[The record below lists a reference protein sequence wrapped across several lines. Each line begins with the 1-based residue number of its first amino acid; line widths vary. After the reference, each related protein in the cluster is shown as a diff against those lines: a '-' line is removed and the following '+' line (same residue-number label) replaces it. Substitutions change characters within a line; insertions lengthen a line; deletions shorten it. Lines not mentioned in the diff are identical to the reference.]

1 MRTLDEPAAPPLLVP
16 SVTARSLAVWSA
28 AVGVYFMAVFNRG
41 SLAVA
46 GLLAERRFSIGA
58 SALSAFTMLQLLV
71 YAGMQIPVGLLI
83 DRFGPR
89 RLLMTGLT
97 VMCAA
102 QACFA
107 TVASFGPA
115 LGARALLGCGDA
127 MIFISVLRIIASWF
141 PMSRITLL
149 TQLTS
154 LAGAAGGIASAWP
167 LGWSLRTFGWTDT
180 FTVIACCCACLLA
193 LPLLVIR
200 DRPRPQTPAAP
211 IPTPTPTPTDTL
223 LPSPIPAPSPAPALI
238 AIPTPTST
246 SILAPT
252 SAPISIPPPVPTALS
267 PSAPVAT
274 SLTTSTIRAQMRAGW
289 AQPAT
294 RQGLW
299 VHFTT
304 GFPSAVFGML
314 WGYPF
319 LVQGEGLGTAAASAL
334 LTLLVCAGMGCSLL
348 FGRLLGGRPWL
359 RVPLALSVVALTA
372 TCLTAVLL
380 WPGRAPIWVLTV
392 LIFAFA
398 TNGAGSMIGF
408 DLARTANPPER
419 LGTVSG
425 MVNVGAFVASAIT
438 LPAIGW
444 LLDLSGA
451 SRSANAGTVLHG
463 YKFAFCFTYLLLAVG
478 AFQIVRLRARIAAA
492 R

>member
-1 MRTLDEPAAPPLLVP
+1 MQAVDEPIAPTAPALLGRR
-16 SVTARSLAVWSA
+16 SVTARALTVWIA

-58 SALSAFTMLQLLV
+58 SALSTFTMLQLLV

-89 RLLMTGLT
+89 RLLMSGLL

-107 TVASFGPA
+107 TVTSFGPA
-115 LGARALLGCGDA
+115 LAARALLGCGDA
-127 MIFISVLRIIASWF
+127 MIFISVLRIVASWF
-141 PMSRITLL
+141 PLSRVTFV
-149 TQLTS
+149 TQLTALS
-154 LAGAAGGIASAWP
+154 GMAGGIASTWP
-167 LGWSLRTFGWTDT
+167 LSWSLRTFGWTAT
-180 FTVIACCCACLLA
+180 FCAAALCCVGLLA

-200 DRPRPQTPAAP
+200 DRPHDVQLPDTFGPTPASSA
-211 IPTPTPTPTDTL
+211 
-223 LPSPIPAPSPAPALI
+223 PAPGPAPA
-238 AIPTPTST
+238 PRTPT
-246 SILAPT
+246 L
-252 SAPISIPPPVPTALS
+252 
-267 PSAPVAT
+267 
-274 SLTTSTIRAQMRAGW
+274 STIRDQMRAGW

-304 GFPSAVFGML
+304 GFPGAVFSML
-314 WGYPF
+314 WGFPF
-319 LVQGEGLGTAAASAL
+319 LVQAEGLTAADASAL
-334 LTLLVCAGMGCSLL
+334 LTLLICAGMACSLL
-348 FGRLLGGRPWL
+348 FGRILGGRPHL
-359 RVPLALSVVALTA
+359 RVPLALSVVAVTA
-372 TCLTAVLL
+372 ACLTVVLL
-380 WPGRAPIWVLTV
+380 WPGRAPMWALIV
-392 LIFAFA
+392 LILAFA

-408 DLARTANPPER
+408 DIARTANPPER

-425 MVNVGAFVASAIT
+425 MVNIGAFVASAIT

-444 LLDLSGA
+444 LLDSSGA
-451 SRSANAGTVLHG
+451 TRSASTATVLAG
-463 YKFAFCFTYLLLAVG
+463 YKFAFAFTYVLLAVG
-478 AFQIVRLRARIAAA
+478 AFQIIRLRVRIAAT

>member
-1 MRTLDEPAAPPLLVP
+1 MQALDEPIAPVAPALLDR
-16 SVTARSLAVWSA
+16 SVTTRALTVWIA

-58 SALSAFTMLQLLV
+58 SALSTFTMLQLLV

-83 DRFGPR
+83 DRLGPR
-89 RLLMTGLT
+89 RLLMSGLI

-107 TVASFGPA
+107 TVTSFGPA
-115 LGARALLGCGDA
+115 LAARALLGCGDA
-127 MIFISVLRIIASWF
+127 MIFISVLRIVASWF
-141 PMSRITLL
+141 PLSRITLV
-149 TQLTS
+149 TQLTA
-154 LAGAAGGIASAWP
+154 LCGMAGGIASTWP
-167 LGWSLRTFGWTDT
+167 LGWSLRTFGWTAT
-180 FTVIACCCACLLA
+180 FCAAAFCCVALLA

-200 DRPRPQTPAAP
+200 DRPHDAQLHDPLGASPTSSQSAAAAASA
-211 IPTPTPTPTDTL
+211 PT
-223 LPSPIPAPSPAPALI
+223 PAPAP
-238 AIPTPTST
+238 AQRTPTF
-246 SILAPT
+246 A
-252 SAPISIPPPVPTALS
+252 
-267 PSAPVAT
+267 
-274 SLTTSTIRAQMRAGW
+274 TIRAQMRAGW

-304 GFPSAVFGML
+304 GFPGSVFSML
-314 WGYPF
+314 WGFPF
-319 LVQGEGLGTAAASAL
+319 LVQAEGLTAAAASAL
-334 LTLLVCAGMGCSLL
+334 LTLLICAGMACSFL
-348 FGRLLGGRPWL
+348 FGRMLGGRPRL
-359 RVPLALSVVALTA
+359 QVPLALSVVAVTA
-372 TCLTAVLL
+372 TCLTIVLL
-380 WPGRAPIWVLTV
+380 WPGRAPIWALIMLVL
-392 LIFAFA
+392 AFA

-408 DLARTANPPER
+408 DIARTANPPER

-444 LLDLSGA
+444 LLDSSGA
-451 SRSANAGTVLHG
+451 TRSASTGTVLAG
-463 YKFAFCFTYLLLAVG
+463 YKFAFAFTYVLLAVG
-478 AFQIVRLRARIAAA
+478 TFQIIRLRARLAIV

>member
-1 MRTLDEPAAPPLLVP
+1 MWLAAI
-16 SVTARSLAVWSA
+16 
-28 AVGVYFMAVFNRG
+28 GVYFMAVFNRN
-41 SLAVA
+41 SLGVA
-46 GLLAERRFSIGA
+46 GLLAEHRFSIGA
-58 SALSAFTMLQLLV
+58 SALSTFTMLQVLV

-107 TVASFGPA
+107 AVASFGPA
-115 LGARALLGCGDA
+115 LAARGLLGCGDA
-127 MIFISVLRIIASWF
+127 MIFISVLRIVASWF
-141 PMSRITLL
+141 PHARITLL

-154 LAGAAGGIASAWP
+154 LSGAAGGIASAWP
-167 LGWSLRTFGWTDT
+167 LGWSLRTFGWTAT
-180 FTVIACCCACLLA
+180 FSVAASCCAFLLA

-200 DRPRPQTPAAP
+200 DRPRPAPPTAAPTPAPALAP
-211 IPTPTPTPTDTL
+211 TPVPPTTPVPTQAPAPVSAPAAALAPAPVLVPTQAPALAPASAPAHPPASASAPVPLTTPVPTPTP
-223 LPSPIPAPSPAPALI
+223 IPA
-238 AIPTPTST
+238 
-246 SILAPT
+246 
-252 SAPISIPPPVPTALS
+252 SA
-267 PSAPVAT
+267 
-274 SLTTSTIRAQMRAGW
+274 IRAQMRAGW

-304 GFPSAVFGML
+304 GFPATVFGLL

-319 LVQGEGLGTAAASAL
+319 LVQAEGLSPGAAGWL
-334 LTLLVCAGMGCSLL
+334 LTLLVCAGMTCSLL
-348 FGRLLGGRPWL
+348 FGRLLGGRPQL
-359 RVPLALSVVALTA
+359 RVPLALGVVGLTA
-372 TCLTAVLL
+372 GCLTVVLL
-380 WPGRAPIWVLTV
+380 WPGRAPFWAVTL
-392 LIFAFA
+392 LILAFA

-438 LPAIGW
+438 LPAIGR
-444 LLDLSGA
+444 LLDLTGA
-451 SRSANAGTVLHG
+451 SRSANAGTVLSG

-478 AFQIVRLRARIAAA
+478 AFQIVRLRARISAA
-492 R
+492 RSRTT

>member
-1 MRTLDEPAAPPLLVP
+1 VWIAAL
-16 SVTARSLAVWSA
+16 
-28 AVGVYFMAVFNRG
+28 GVYFMAVFNRG

-58 SALSAFTMLQLLV
+58 SALSSFTMLQLLV
-71 YAGMQIPVGLLI
+71 YAGMQIPVGVLI

-89 RLLMTGLT
+89 KLLVSGLT

-107 TVASFGPA
+107 AVASFGPA
-115 LGARALLGCGDA
+115 LAARALLGCGDA
-127 MIFISVLRIIASWF
+127 MIFISVLRIVAAWF
-141 PMSRITLL
+141 PLSRITLL

-154 LAGAAGGIASAWP
+154 LAGAAGGIVSAWP
-167 LGWSLRTFGWTDT
+167 LGWALRTFGWTAT
-180 FTVIACCCACLLA
+180 FSAVACCCAFLLA
-193 LPLLVIR
+193 LPLLIIR
-200 DRPRPQTPAAP
+200 DRPRPAHVPTTPARGA
-211 IPTPTPTPTDTL
+211 T
-223 LPSPIPAPSPAPALI
+223 I
-238 AIPTPTST
+238 A
-246 SILAPT
+246 
-252 SAPISIPPPVPTALS
+252 
-267 PSAPVAT
+267 
-274 SLTTSTIRAQMRAGW
+274 TIKAQMRAGW

-319 LVQGEGLGTAAASAL
+319 LVQAEGRSPATASAL
-334 LTLLVCAGMGCSLL
+334 LTLLVCAGMLCSLL
-348 FGRLLGGRPWL
+348 FGRLLGGRPRL
-359 RVPLALSVVALTA
+359 RVPLALSVVGLTA
-372 TCLTAVLL
+372 ACLTLVLL
-380 WPGRAPIWVLTV
+380 WPGRAPIWVLVV
-392 LIFAFA
+392 LILAFA

-438 LPAIGW
+438 LLAIGW
-444 LLDLSGA
+444 LLDITGA
-451 SRSANAGTVLHG
+451 ASSSNAGTVLSG
-463 YKFAFCFTYLLLAVG
+463 YKFAFCFTYLLFAVG
-478 AFQIVRLRARIAAA
+478 AVQIIRLRARIAAA

>member
-1 MRTLDEPAAPPLLVP
+1 MRTLDEPAAAPLLVP

-115 LGARALLGCGDA
+115 LAARALLGSGDA
-127 MIFISVLRIIASWF
+127 MIFISVLRIVVSWF

-180 FTVIACCCACLLA
+180 FTVVACCCAFLLA

-200 DRPRPQTPAAP
+200 DRPRPTHS
-211 IPTPTPTPTDTL
+211 PTPTPL
-223 LPSPIPAPSPAPALI
+223 PAP
-238 AIPTPTST
+238 
-246 SILAPT
+246 
-252 SAPISIPPPVPTALS
+252 
-267 PSAPVAT
+267 
-274 SLTTSTIRAQMRAGW
+274 TIRAQMRAGW

-314 WGYPF
+314 WGFPF
-319 LVQGEGLGTAAASAL
+319 LVQGEGLSASAASGL
-334 LTLLVCAGMGCSLL
+334 LTLLVCAGMGCSLT

-359 RVPLALSVVALTA
+359 RVPLALGVVALTA
-372 TCLTAVLL
+372 TCLTVVLL
-380 WPGRAPIWVLTV
+380 WPGRAPAWLLTV
-392 LIFAFA
+392 LILAFA

-444 LLDLSGA
+444 LLDLTGA
-451 SRSANAGTVLHG
+451 SSSANAGTVLDG
-463 YKFAFCFTYLLLAVG
+463 YKYAFCFTYILLAVG
-478 AFQIVRLRARIAAA
+478 SFQIIRLRARIATAH
-492 R
+492 

>member
-58 SALSAFTMLQLLV
+58 SALSTFTMLQLLV
-71 YAGMQIPVGLLI
+71 YAGMQIPVGVLI

-115 LGARALLGCGDA
+115 LAARALLGCGDA
-127 MIFISVLRIIASWF
+127 MIFISVLRIVASWF
-141 PMSRITLL
+141 PLSRITLL

-180 FTVIACCCACLLA
+180 FTVIACCCAFLLA

-200 DRPRPQTPAAP
+200 DLPRPS
-211 IPTPTPTPTDTL
+211 TPTPT
-223 LPSPIPAPSPAPALI
+223 SVS
-238 AIPTPTST
+238 TPTST
-246 SILAPT
+246 SP
-252 SAPISIPPPVPTALS
+252 
-267 PSAPVAT
+267 
-274 SLTTSTIRAQMRAGW
+274 STIRAQMRAGW

-314 WGYPF
+314 WGFPF
-319 LVQGEGLGTAAASAL
+319 LVQAEGLSTAAASGL
-334 LTLLVCAGMGCSLL
+334 LTLLVCAGMGCSLT

-372 TCLTAVLL
+372 TCLTVVLL
-380 WPGRAPIWVLTV
+380 WPGRAPVWVLIL
-392 LIFAFA
+392 LILAFA

-451 SRSANAGTVLHG
+451 SRSANAGTVLDG

-478 AFQIVRLRARIAAA
+478 AFQIVRLRARIAAPL
-492 R
+492 

>member
-89 RLLMTGLT
+89 RLLVTGLT

-107 TVASFGPA
+107 TVDSFGPA
-115 LGARALLGCGDA
+115 LAARALLGCGDA
-127 MIFISVLRIIASWF
+127 MIFISVLRIVASWF
-141 PMSRITLL
+141 PLSRVTLL

-180 FTVIACCCACLLA
+180 FAVIACCCAFLLA

-200 DRPRPQTPAAP
+200 DRPHPLQPAGTRKSFA
-211 IPTPTPTPTDTL
+211 D
-223 LPSPIPAPSPAPALI
+223 PIPASASTPA
-238 AIPTPTST
+238 ST
-246 SILAPT
+246 S
-252 SAPISIPPPVPTALS
+252 
-267 PSAPVAT
+267 
-274 SLTTSTIRAQMRAGW
+274 TSTIRAQMRAGW

-314 WGYPF
+314 WGFPF
-319 LVQGEGLGTAAASAL
+319 LVQAEGLSTAGASGL

-348 FGRLLGGRPWL
+348 FGRLLGGRPRL
-359 RVPLALSVVALTA
+359 RVPLALGVVALTA

-380 WPGRAPIWVLTV
+380 WPGRAPIWVLTALV
-392 LIFAFA
+392 PAFA

-451 SRSANAGTVLHG
+451 SRSANAGTVLDG
-463 YKFAFCFTYLLLAVG
+463 YKFAFCFTYLFLAVG

>member
-89 RLLMTGLT
+89 RLLVTGLT

-107 TVASFGPA
+107 TVDSFGPA
-115 LGARALLGCGDA
+115 LAARALLGCGDA
-127 MIFISVLRIIASWF
+127 MIFISVLRIVASWF
-141 PMSRITLL
+141 PLSRVTLL

-180 FTVIACCCACLLA
+180 FAVIACCCAFLLA

-200 DRPRPQTPAAP
+200 DRPHPLH
-211 IPTPTPTPTDTL
+211 PTTTRKPLAD
-223 LPSPIPAPSPAPALI
+223 PIPASASTPAS
-238 AIPTPTST
+238 TST
-246 SILAPT
+246 ST
-252 SAPISIPPPVPTALS
+252 SS
-267 PSAPVAT
+267 PA
-274 SLTTSTIRAQMRAGW
+274 STIRAQMRAGW

-314 WGYPF
+314 WGFPF
-319 LVQGEGLGTAAASAL
+319 LVQAEGLSTAGASGL

-359 RVPLALSVVALTA
+359 RVPLALGVVALTA

-380 WPGRAPIWVLTV
+380 WPGRAPIWVLTALV
-392 LIFAFA
+392 LAFA

-451 SRSANAGTVLHG
+451 SRSANAGTVLDG
-463 YKFAFCFTYLLLAVG
+463 YKFAFCFTYLFRAVG